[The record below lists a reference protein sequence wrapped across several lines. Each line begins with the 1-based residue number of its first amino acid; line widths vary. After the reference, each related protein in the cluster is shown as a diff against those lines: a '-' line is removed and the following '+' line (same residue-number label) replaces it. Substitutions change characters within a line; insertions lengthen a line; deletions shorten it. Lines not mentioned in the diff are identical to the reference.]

1 MFFQIPEKNW
11 LKKPLI
17 FLISLIIHAAA
28 LILLIQALTPVTII
42 NFPVTVTPV
51 VITPREGMPPA
62 PIGKGEAGAL
72 ARGGAAVGP
81 GEKREMVSLE
91 ERLGWPEK
99 EGRIPFAAPRPSGP
113 MPLPPFS
120 LKPGKEPGSGTF
132 TLRLPAPEGKKE
144 APAAKERPRPGSAHD
159 YWRYVLATE
168 PGKEPKK
175 GGGGTGLGRETG
187 TAARQVP
194 RVALEGPGYDLS
206 PWAQEVVARLQKN
219 WQLAASRTSLEKGS
233 LRLLIG
239 VDKKGEINFMRI
251 VTSSQKAAFDR
262 AALDAVNLSL
272 PLPLLPPEFPSET
285 IELVIVFECEE
296 SRG

>member
-1 MFFQIPEKNW
+1 MLFKISEKNW

-17 FLISLIIHAAA
+17 FLISLIIHAAV

-42 NFPVTVTPV
+42 NFPVNVTPV
-51 VITPREGMPPA
+51 IITPREGMPLA
-62 PIGKGEAGAL
+62 SVGKGKAGVL
-72 ARGGAAVGP
+72 ARGGAPGGP
-81 GEKREMVSLE
+81 GEKKEIVSLE
-91 ERLGWPEK
+91 ERLARREK
-99 EGRIPFAAPRPSGP
+99 EEGIPFAGPRPPGP

-120 LKPGKEPGSGTF
+120 LKPEKEPGSGTF
-132 TLRLPAPEGKKE
+132 TLRLPAPERKKE
-144 APAAKERPRPGSAHD
+144 EPAAKERLRPSSAHD

-168 PGKEPKK
+168 PGKELKK
-175 GGGGTGLGRETG
+175 GGGGKSFGRETG
-187 TAARQVP
+187 TATRQVP
-194 RVALEGPGYDLS
+194 RVAVEGPGYDLS
-206 PWAQEVVARLQKN
+206 PWAQQVVARLQKN
-219 WQLAASRTSLEKGS
+219 WQIAASRTSLEKGS

-285 IELVIVFECEE
+285 IELMIVFECEE